1 MAVEGETMADPQV
14 PAGLTIQW
22 PETSRIA
29 VHHPHNGHCDHHG
42 SAKPRG
48 QASRGP
54 VSAVEPGAEAVAT
67 GPVSED
73 ELLGLL
79 GPLVDLL
86 LTRSNEATMRCE
98 SIVRDLAARYGHT
111 VEAGFLAD
119 LAMITVGK
127 RTLPFFCEPTVPP
140 LNQVS
145 QPKELLAEID
155 RAASRLRQPPCGLRR
170 SVPFRPV
177 VQAVAGRR
185 ADAVQRRVGSPSR
198 RPDRRWEWSALT
210 HRVVAPPGSSRGTPP
225 PGPAAHGEASR
236 GGAQSCSASSAGTCG
251 GAR

>member
-1 MAVEGETMADPQV
+1 LATMAVEGETMADPQM

-29 VHHPHNGHCDHHG
+29 VHHPHDGHCDHHG

-67 GPVSED
+67 GSVSED

-98 SIVRDLAARYGHT
+98 SIVRDLAARFGHT

-127 RTLPFFCEPTVPP
+127 RTLLFFCEPTVPP
-140 LNQVS
+140 LTKS
-145 QPKELLAEID
+145 RSPRSSSPRSTGRPLACGSR
-155 RAASRLRQPPCGLRR
+155 RAAYG
-170 SVPFRPV
+170 
-177 VQAVAGRR
+177 
-185 ADAVQRRVGSPSR
+185 DPSR
-198 RPDRRWEWSALT
+198 RPDRRWEC
-210 HRVVAPPGSSRGTPP
+210 RR
-225 PGPAAHGEASR
+225 
-236 GGAQSCSASSAGTCG
+236 
-251 GAR
+251 